1 MPLAQFDT
9 VADGRAGFKDMIDA
23 ASTGGAGVVHR
34 SGEAFAVVPVET
46 VRRALLAS
54 VGTVPEV
61 FREGDGIGLSLR
73 GMPFASEGSTLEEA
87 AADMVEALRE
97 YAEDWPRLRHA
108 GNHRRMETL
117 VPLVDL
123 STDEQLTDWLTGAA

>member
-1 MPLAQFDT
+1 MGTMIAIT
-9 VADGRAGFKDMIDA
+9 VKWNIK
-23 ASTGGAGVVHR
+23 
-34 SGEAFAVVPVET
+34 P
-46 VRRALLAS
+46 
-54 VGTVPEV
+54 
-61 FREGDGIGLSLR
+61 
-73 GMPFASEGSTLEEA
+73 
-87 AADMVEALRE
+87 E